1 MVPAMRYLKGKDCDG
16 EPIFYKISNNCDDL
30 YGQRLDK
37 LVSLKNSYEFVAENQ
52 ITDELFDDDEIEIIL
67 NDNGI

>member
-1 MVPAMRYLKGKDCDG
+1 MRYLKGKDCDG
-16 EPIFYKISNNCDDL
+16 DPIFYKISESCDKI

-37 LVSLKNSYEFVAENQ
+37 LALLKNSYEFVAESQ

-67 NDNGI
+67 NS